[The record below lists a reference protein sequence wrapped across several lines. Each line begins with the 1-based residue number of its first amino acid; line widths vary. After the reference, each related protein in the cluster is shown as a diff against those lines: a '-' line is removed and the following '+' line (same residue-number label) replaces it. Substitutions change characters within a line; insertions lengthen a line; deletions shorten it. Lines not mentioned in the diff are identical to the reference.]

1 MTAVEQTRRVP
12 NLGKRLDS
20 IFGSLIGATVVAI
33 IVTST
38 IHLIKSEP
46 IGLERILIG
55 GISGGIGGIIG
66 LFIITEIAGH
76 KWITTVLLSLAV
88 GILDGLLVGAA
99 VTFFP
104 SMF

>member
-1 MTAVEQTRRVP
+1 MIR
-12 NLGKRLDS
+12 

-46 IGLERILIG
+46 IGFERIFIG
-55 GISGGIGGIIG
+55 GISGGIGGIMG
-66 LFIITEIAGH
+66 LFIISEIVGH
-76 KWITTVLLSLAV
+76 KWFTTVLLSLAV

-99 VTFFP
+99 VAFFP